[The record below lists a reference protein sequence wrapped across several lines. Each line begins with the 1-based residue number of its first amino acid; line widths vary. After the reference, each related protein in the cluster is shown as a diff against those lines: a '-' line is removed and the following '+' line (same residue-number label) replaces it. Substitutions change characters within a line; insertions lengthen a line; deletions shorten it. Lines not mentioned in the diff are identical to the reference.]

1 MKTHDS
7 LYLLDEFQNLDISNS
22 NKSNNSNMG
31 RTIMANKSN
40 INTTTTTNNNTKPQS
55 SGGGQGNIKSSNKST
70 MRNNGDRFDPD
81 FSRQRNPVPA
91 NYGKYKIQNVTYIIY
106 WS

>member
-40 INTTTTTNNNTKPQS
+40 INTTTTTNNNNTKPQS

-106 WS
+106 

>member
-1 MKTHDS
+1 MKTNDS
-7 LYLLDEFQNLDISNS
+7 LYLSDEFQNLDISNS
-22 NKSNNSNMG
+22 DKSNNSNLG

-40 INTTTTTNNNTKPQS
+40 IDTTTTSTTTTTTNNNTKPQS
-55 SGGGQGNIKSSNKST
+55 SGGGGGQGNIKSSNKST

-91 NYGKYKIQNVTYIIY
+91 NYGK
-106 WS
+106 